1 MPLRSD
7 VLWIANGASSFHPRL
22 MNEDKASIPHA
33 TTTMLR
39 GSPLSSPDLLVVPAG
54 QFFQLLAQLHNVNI
68 FDGARGIDLSKMN
81 IFDGE
86 RNATD
91 RLYEPKQELLFPFL
105 GCAPHDPV
113 VSVVSS
119 RNYCPPSP
127 SLPCFGSR
135 G

>member
-1 MPLRSD
+1 M
-7 VLWIANGASSFHPRL
+7 LWIANGSSSFHPRL
-22 MNEDKASIPHA
+22 MNENKASIPRA

-39 GSPLSSPDLLVVPAG
+39 GWPLSSPDLLVVNAW
-54 QFFQLLAQLHNVNI
+54 QFLQLLAQLRDVNI
-68 FDGARGIDLSKMN
+68 FDGARGIDPSKMN
-81 IFDGE
+81 IFHGE

-91 RLYEPKQELLFPFL
+91 RLYEPNQELLFPFL

-113 VSVVSS
+113 ISVVSS
-119 RNYCPPSP
+119 RNYCPPAP